1 MKTRYK
7 VLLAFLVNVGIA
19 ALIYFLLPEYAGL
32 TAITGALFFGY
43 VLYLSQNYFQG
54 KRNGS
59 N

>member
-7 VLLAFLVNVGIA
+7 VLLAFLLNGVIA
-19 ALIYFLLPEYAGL
+19 ALIFFLFPEYAGL

-54 KRNGS
+54 KRKGS
-59 N
+59 D